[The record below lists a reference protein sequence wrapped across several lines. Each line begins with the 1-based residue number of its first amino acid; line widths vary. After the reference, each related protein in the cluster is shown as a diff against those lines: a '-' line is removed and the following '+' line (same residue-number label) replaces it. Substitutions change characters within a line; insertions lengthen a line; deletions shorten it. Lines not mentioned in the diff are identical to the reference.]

1 MTNHPHHWTDTHRL
15 VATQVATVATPQH
28 PLPLES
34 GAELKHVQL
43 AYETYGELNA
53 TKSNAILIFHALTA
67 DAHVAGKHHEHDPK
81 TGWWDALFG
90 EGLAFNP
97 ATDFIICAN
106 VLGGCKGST
115 GASSINPETGTP
127 WGMTFPLIT
136 VGDMVVAQKRLLEQL
151 GVGKLKAVVGGSMG
165 GFQAMDFALRYPE
178 SVERVV
184 LVATSSKL
192 SSQAIAFNAVARYAI
207 LNDPNWNE
215 GNYSLENQPTV
226 GLSTARMMA
235 HITYLSEEALEA
247 KFGRRLQAPAQGKTF
262 DFQKEF
268 AVESYL
274 EHQGKAFLKRFDA
287 NTYLYLTKVLDYF
300 DLAEAWGEGSLLKAF
315 SRTQAKFLIASFS
328 SDWRFPTA
336 CSQAIAKTLRQL
348 GREVSFIELSSTAGH
363 DAFLLET
370 EALNRIIAPFLHPID
385 EGKPTP

>member
-1 MTNHPHHWTDTHRL
+1 
-15 VATQVATVATPQH
+15 
-28 PLPLES
+28 
-34 GAELKHVQL
+34 
-43 AYETYGELNA
+43 
-53 TKSNAILIFHALTA
+53 
-67 DAHVAGKHHEHDPK
+67 
-81 TGWWDALFG
+81 
-90 EGLAFNP
+90 
-97 ATDFIICAN
+97 
-106 VLGGCKGST
+106 
-115 GASSINPETGTP
+115 
-127 WGMTFPLIT
+127 
-136 VGDMVVAQKRLLEQL
+136 
-151 GVGKLKAVVGGSMG
+151 
-165 GFQAMDFALRYPE
+165 
-178 SVERVV
+178 
-184 LVATSSKL
+184 L

-215 GNYSLENQPTV
+215 GNYSPENQPTV

-274 EHQGKAFLKRFDA
+274 EHQGKTFLKRFDA

-315 SRTQAKFLIASFS
+315 SRTQAKFLIASFT

-348 GREVSFIELSSTAGH
+348 GRDVSFIELSSTAGH

-370 EALNRIIAPFLHPID
+370 EALNRIIAPFLHPLT
-385 EGKPTP
+385 EESTTQ